1 MGRNWKPTHIPPP
14 APFSWRVWPKATK
27 NSSNTMEITPLT
39 IYIWQLAD
47 GLKNACGG
55 LSFLCAVLA
64 VIVFAIACKEDWPRV
79 ALGAAGIFACTIIL
93 AAMSVLLPSSKTIAM
108 MYVIPKMADS
118 EVIKKDVPEMYEM
131 AKEALRE
138 YVGKK

>member
-1 MGRNWKPTHIPPP
+1 
-14 APFSWRVWPKATK
+14 
-27 NSSNTMEITPLT
+27 
-39 IYIWQLAD
+39 
-47 GLKNACGG
+47 
-55 LSFLCAVLA
+55 
-64 VIVFAIACKEDWPRV
+64 
-79 ALGAAGIFACTIIL
+79 
-93 AAMSVLLPSSKTIAM
+93 MSVLLPSSKTIAM